1 MAEKEKKMQ
10 NLEKK
15 EGTNYIF
22 KLAKKMKHENRD
34 FINEICVR
42 NKLVTTKEGQIF
54 IFHWQCT
61 FNILL

>member
-54 IFHWQCT
+54 IFHW
-61 FNILL
+61 